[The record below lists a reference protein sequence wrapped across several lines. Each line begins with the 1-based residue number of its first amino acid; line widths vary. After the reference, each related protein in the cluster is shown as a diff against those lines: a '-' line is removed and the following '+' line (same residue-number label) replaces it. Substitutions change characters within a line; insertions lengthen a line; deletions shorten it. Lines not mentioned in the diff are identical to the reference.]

1 MSNVL
6 KKIIMKNDLVTL
18 DGGCAKVSK
27 DFINIDGWYNFEH
40 QVNNIGVL
48 LIYVIVLEIAS
59 GYYGL
64 EYYAFNT

>member
-40 QVNNIGVL
+40 
-48 LIYVIVLEIAS
+48 
-59 GYYGL
+59 
-64 EYYAFNT
+64 